1 MSTKP
6 KSLFLLLNLV
16 FWLGAPG
23 WALSEAEI
31 DEVLT
36 AAEDK
41 LSSTW
46 ARLQYPQSLSVS
58 VQFMLL
64 PDGGYSGAAVV
75 GSCGN
80 KSIDQQ
86 AINAVDSAVPFRRF
100 SDSPFLV
107 IATFDTKRDRV
118 TCGMPGKG
126 RGSSKADKK
135 IAIQKKYHQNAIS
148 IVLDRISKAEK
159 VMGKDDIR
167 LFESFYF
174 LGGEYKKLKDY
185 SKSEEAYNRAL
196 NILSKAKT
204 ATEAQKAKVLVAL
217 GEMYLD
223 KGDTQNR
230 ENREKAE
237 ALFKEVTEMKEPGKE
252 ALASALENQA
262 KLLYKDGKAKD
273 AEPLYARIKELRAKT
288 SP

>member
-1 MSTKP
+1 MSAKL
-6 KSLFLLLNLV
+6 KSLFLILTLG
-16 FWLGAPG
+16 FWLGSPSL
-23 WALSEAEI
+23 ALSEAEI

-80 KSIDQQ
+80 KSVDQQ
-86 AINAVDSAVPFRRF
+86 AINAVDGAVPFRRF

-107 IATFDTKRDRV
+107 IATFDTKKERV

-148 IVLDRISKAEK
+148 IVLDRISKAE
-159 VMGKDDIR
+159 R
-167 LFESFYF
+167 
-174 LGGEYKKLKDY
+174 
-185 SKSEEAYNRAL
+185 
-196 NILSKAKT
+196 
-204 ATEAQKAKVLVAL
+204 
-217 GEMYLD
+217 
-223 KGDTQNR
+223 
-230 ENREKAE
+230 
-237 ALFKEVTEMKEPGKE
+237 
-252 ALASALENQA
+252 
-262 KLLYKDGKAKD
+262 
-273 AEPLYARIKELRAKT
+273 
-288 SP
+288 